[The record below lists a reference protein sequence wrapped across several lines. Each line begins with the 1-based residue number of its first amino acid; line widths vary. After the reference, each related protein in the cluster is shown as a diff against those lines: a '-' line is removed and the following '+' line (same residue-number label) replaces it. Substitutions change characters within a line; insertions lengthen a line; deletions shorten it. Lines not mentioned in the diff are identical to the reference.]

1 VSTNETDALDR
12 FDSLE
17 ERIIKLLDVNV
28 NISSDNKAM
37 RDALAARE
45 REVAGLI
52 EKIKKLE
59 IEREAVRVKVDTLLK
74 KLDSLV

>member
-1 VSTNETDALDR
+1 MSTNETDALDR